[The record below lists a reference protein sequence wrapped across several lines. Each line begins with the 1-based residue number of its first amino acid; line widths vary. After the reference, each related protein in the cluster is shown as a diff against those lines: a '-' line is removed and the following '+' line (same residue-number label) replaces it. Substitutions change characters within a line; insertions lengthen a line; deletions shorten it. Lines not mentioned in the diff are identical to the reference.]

1 MFLRWLDRN
10 RRGRHVYWPE
20 QTSMKRQST
29 NMLKNRNRFPRAT
42 LKIIALLALLAVL
55 GLLFALGHGQ
65 EKANGTVLILELENS
80 ENVHQYWVFNP
91 YIRTIEKCN
100 AAAEQAIAE
109 ILASR
114 AVPKDSKVTS
124 WRCSFTPPENDK

>member
-1 MFLRWLDRN
+1 
-10 RRGRHVYWPE
+10 
-20 QTSMKRQST
+20 MKRQST
-29 NMLKNRNRFPRAT
+29 NMLRNRNRFPRAT

-55 GLLFALGHGQ
+55 GLLFVLGHGQ